1 MISGHLIDIKM
12 IPAHIAENMYMSFLD
27 QCNLYDELIEFNE

>member
-27 QCNLYDELIEFNE
+27 